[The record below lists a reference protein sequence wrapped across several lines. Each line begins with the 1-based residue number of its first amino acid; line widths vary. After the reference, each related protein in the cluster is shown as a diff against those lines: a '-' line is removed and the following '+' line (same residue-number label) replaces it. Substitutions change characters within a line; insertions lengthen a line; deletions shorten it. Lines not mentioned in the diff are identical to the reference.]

1 MNKKVHEDNGR
12 GGNQEN
18 GKFRKLQQFS
28 MIELWKNIGCLLSAP
43 TFGLGGAILWDKDL
57 TIGGKKRKSSSY
69 RSKVDLFEVCAVLF
83 KILYFYF
90 YLYTNTSVTSSRFV
104 APLTLGERSLVNI
117 GEEDFFRRKT
127 RINMSGGGR
136 GC

>member
-57 TIGGKKRKSSSY
+57 TIGGKKRKSSSIIL
-69 RSKVDLFEVCAVLF
+69 KVDLYDVCASLF
-83 KILYFYF
+83 QILYYCYYF
-90 YLYTNTSVTSSRFV
+90 YTNTSFPSARFV
-104 APLTLGERSLVNI
+104 ASLTLGERSLGSI
-117 GEEDFFRRKT
+117 GQ
-127 RINMSGGGR
+127 
-136 GC
+136 